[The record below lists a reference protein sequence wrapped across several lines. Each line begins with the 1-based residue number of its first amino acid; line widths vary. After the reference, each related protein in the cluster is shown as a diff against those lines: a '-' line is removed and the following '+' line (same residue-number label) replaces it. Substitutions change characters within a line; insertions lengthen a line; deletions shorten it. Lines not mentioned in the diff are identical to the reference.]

1 MIVIDVFDLMADYRG
16 ELVFTVH
23 QSEQALAH
31 IDVSARHREGVDEIA
46 SRNVMKFIR
55 QFAMRMGRNTRS
67 YLAEVALDF
76 GGVAVLFVSRKTVS
90 ARGLKIGRASCREG
104 VRVSVLSC
112 AWAAE

>member
-1 MIVIDVFDLMADYRG
+1 MIVIDVFDLMADYCG

-23 QSEQALAH
+23 QSEQALAY
-31 IDVSARHREGVDEIA
+31 IDVSTRHREGVDEIA

-90 ARGLKIGRASCREG
+90 ARGLITNANFFFVRHEIGRASCRE
-104 VRVSVLSC
+104 R
-112 AWAAE
+112 A

>member
-1 MIVIDVFDLMADYRG
+1 MLGAMIVIDVFDLMADYCS

-23 QSEQALAH
+23 QSEQALAY
-31 IDVSARHREGVDEIA
+31 IDVSTGNGEGIDEIA

-76 GGVAVLFVSRKTVS
+76 GGVAVLFVPREPTR
-90 ARGLKIGRASCREG
+90 ARGLVTSADFFF
-104 VRVSVLSC
+104 VRYTG
-112 AWAAE
+112 